1 MTPISDRIQIEDVMM
16 TAVQNSPKCNANTF
30 AIAATN
36 NQDNKPSQETN
47 LFDLNKINRAELRV
61 SDRKLREAGILDAD
75 QTLKDWLSA
84 MMPQITNG
92 GNITISELLAGLKQ
106 FLELE

>member
-30 AIAATN
+30 AIAAKN
-36 NQDNKPSQETN
+36 NEDDKPSQNN
-47 LFDLNKINRAELRV
+47 LFDLNNINRAELRA
-61 SDRKLREAGILDAD
+61 SDRKLREARILDAD
-75 QTLKDWLSA
+75 ETLEQWLSA

-106 FLELE
+106 FLEFE